1 MQPSVRGPPVQV
13 VPQAPE
19 VLLAR
24 ALRQEERAEV
34 LARALQEEQAS
45 LEALRF
51 PEALAQQQA
60 AQPPLTR

>member
-1 MQPSVRGPPVQV
+1 MQV

-45 LEALRF
+45 LEALRY
-51 PEALAQQQA
+51 PEALAQ
-60 AQPPLTR
+60 